1 MRLGTVK
8 FYDSEEGFG
17 GITPSNGG
25 KEVNFFAHGVIGQIK
40 PNNIVQFDIEFTQ
53 KGVEAVKIMVLS
65 A

>member
-8 FYDSEEGFG
+8 FYNQQEGVG
-17 GITPSNGG
+17 SIIPSNGG
-25 KEVNFFAHGVIGQIK
+25 REVSVFAHGVVDPIK

-53 KGVEAVKIMVLS
+53 NGIEAIKVIVLS

>member
-8 FYDSEEGFG
+8 FYNNEEGFG

-25 KEVNFFAHGVIGQIK
+25 MEVNVFAHGIVGEIK
-40 PNNIVQFDIEFTQ
+40 PNNIVQFDIEFT
-53 KGVEAVKIMVLS
+53 KLGVEAVQVRVLS

>member
-8 FYDSEEGFG
+8 FYNPKEGVG
-17 GITPSNGG
+17 SITPSNGG
-25 KEVNFFAHGVIGQIK
+25 SEVSVFARGVIDPIK

-53 KGVEAVKIMVLS
+53 SGIEAIKVIVLS